1 MKKERNGREERRGA
15 GRRKYKQGK
24 ERRETDGWTEK
35 RQERKHGVEVEGTG
49 DRREKKGEGGGRT
62 RRGRVRREGEGL

>member
-1 MKKERNGREERRGA
+1 MKKEWNGREERRGA
-15 GRRKYKQGK
+15 GRRRHKQGK

-49 DRREKKGEGGGRT
+49 GRREKRGGGGRT
-62 RRGRVRREGEGL
+62 RRGRVRGEGEGL